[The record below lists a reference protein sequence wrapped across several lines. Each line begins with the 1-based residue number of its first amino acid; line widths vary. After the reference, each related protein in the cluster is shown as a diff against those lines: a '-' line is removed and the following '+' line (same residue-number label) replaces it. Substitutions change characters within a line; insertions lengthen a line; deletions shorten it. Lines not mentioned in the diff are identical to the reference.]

1 MQKDLLG
8 EIYLSVNLYVYIYP
22 IPREQPKGERREER
36 EGPRQEEGRDKA
48 AGRDETAGRDERRFQ
63 ARHTNQDVATGPRQL
78 NRAWAWLRERPDR
91 SRGPDSL
98 GPGQIST
105 HPMCLLSTATGGA
118 RSVHHAC
125 W

>member
-8 EIYLSVNLYVYIYP
+8 EIYLSVDLYVYIYP
-22 IPREQPKGERREER
+22 ISQRTTQGERREER

-48 AGRDETAGRDERRFQ
+48 AGRDEEAGRDKRRS
-63 ARHTNQDVATGPRQL
+63 RRDTKQDVAIGPRQL

-98 GPGQIST
+98 GPGQGST
-105 HPMCLLSTATGGA
+105 VASTKLWRSITTGFA
-118 RSVHHAC
+118 LTQNIT
-125 W
+125 